1 MIDWIKDALGLAL
14 LCACCALFIAYA
26 AVLSPPFTD
35 AHPVIHDF
43 KMNAG
48 GNNVSADSN

>member
-14 LCACCALFIAYA
+14 LCACCALFVAFA

-35 AHPVIHDF
+35 ADPVFHAQTI
-43 KMNAG
+43 NAG
-48 GNNVSADSN
+48 GNNVSAD